1 MEAWMR
7 LAVVAVAAV
16 LAACGGGTKAGGGAG
31 TPGQPGSVSIALA
44 ILDGQ
49 SSQVTTSLTEGR
61 EVVVRATVTNGRNP
75 VVNEIVGFELG
86 EGSFTTFV
94 PANRQSLTDSQGV
107 ATLRFVPSANA
118 GAYSLRA
125 TVREAS
131 ATLNYAI
138 TSAFQPVASIRI
150 LDGNGTSL
158 TLLRPG
164 EAVNVQFSLVSAGT
178 GSASGQQTPIPNT
191 LVTFA
196 SDGGTFSPARGEA
209 LTNADGLARIPF
221 LPNVAEGPFTVS
233 ATAKVGGRDVSASVR
248 YVIDVPD
255 IVLGGGTPF
264 TPGAV
269 ELELAEIP
277 GGGSTNVRVRLVDQ
291 TTGRAFAPVVPVIF
305 TSNCV
310 AAEQATIT
318 SPVLSVDGVAT
329 TVFRAGGACVGTDL
343 IRARVVI
350 PGLAF
355 AREASAQI
363 RIQPPQASGVEFV
376 SATPPRIALQG
387 RASATAPDT
396 SEVKFRV
403 KSSSGAPVPGQ
414 LVAFELTSVAGGMQ
428 LVGPGA
434 VSDANGEVI
443 ARVRSGTVAA
453 VTRVIAR
460 VAAIGAVSQSA
471 EITVT
476 TGTADQDSVSV
487 SIEELNPEALNIDG
501 VENNVTIRLA
511 DLFNN
516 PIPDGQQVV
525 WTTEGGAIDATC
537 VSSGGACSVTWRSQ
551 NPRPDD
557 GRVTILA
564 RTVGDESFTDTN
576 GNGIFDGNDVF
587 NDLPEAF
594 RDDNEN
600 GQRDPAEPFSDLNN
614 NGVYDG
620 PNGVYDG
627 ALCAHP
633 TLCGRSRAVE
643 VRGRIVLTMSSSRQ
657 NITIFPSTIN
667 LAPPNRSQRVQVY
680 VSDERGNL
688 PPVGT
693 KIEVSASNGQLS
705 GPGSFEVGNTNAR
718 GPLVLEYQISADATT
733 SQGLLT
739 VKATAP
745 GGTETLTQAVIA
757 D

>member
-1 MEAWMR
+1 MKAWMR
-7 LAVVAVAAV
+7 WAVVALVAM
-16 LAACGGGTKAGGGAG
+16 LAACSGGSKAGGGSG
-31 TPGQPGSVSIALA
+31 TPGQPGSVGIALA
-44 ILDGQ
+44 IVDGQ
-49 SSQVTTSLTEGR
+49 TSQLTTSLTEGR
-61 EVVVRATVTNGRNP
+61 EVVVRATVTSGRNP
-75 VVNEIVGFELG
+75 VVNEIVRFELG
-86 EGSFTTFV
+86 EGSFTTFT
-94 PANRQSLTDSQGV
+94 PSNRQSLTDSQGV

-118 GAYSLRA
+118 GAYTLRA
-125 TVREAS
+125 AARDAS

-138 TSAFQPVASIRI
+138 TSAFQPVATIRI
-150 LDGNGTSL
+150 LDGNGSSV

-164 EAVNVQFSLVSAGT
+164 EAVNIQFALVSAGT

-264 TPGAV
+264 APGGV
-269 ELELAEIP
+269 ELELPVIP
-277 GGGSTNVRVRLVDQ
+277 AGGSTNVRVRLIDQ
-291 TTGRAFAPVVPVIF
+291 STGRAFLPVVPVTF
-305 TSNCV
+305 TSNC
-310 AAEQATIT
+310 AAAGQATIT
-318 SPVLSVDGVAT
+318 SPVLSVDGTAT
-329 TVFRAGGACVGTDL
+329 AVYRARGACVGTDL
-343 IRARVVI
+343 VRARVVI

-355 AREASAQI
+355 PREASAEL
-363 RIQPPQASGVEFV
+363 RIEPPQAAGAEFV

-387 RASATAPDT
+387 RASASLPDT
-396 SEVKFRV
+396 SEVRFRV
-403 KSSSGAPVPGQ
+403 RSSGGTPVPGQ
-414 LVAFELTSVAGGMQ
+414 LVQFELTSVAGGMQ
-428 LVGPGA
+428 LVGTSA

-453 VTRVIAR
+453 VTRVVAR

-487 SIEELNPEALNIDG
+487 SIEKLNPESLNIDG

-537 VSSGGACSVTWRSQ
+537 VAAGGACSVKWRSQ

-576 GNGIFDGNDVF
+576 GNGVFDGNDVF

-600 GQRDPAEPFSDLNN
+600 GQRDLAEPFSDLNN

-620 PNGVYDG
+620 PNGLYDG
-627 ALCAHP
+627 ALCAHA

-657 NITIFPSTIN
+657 QINIFPSPISLT
-667 LAPPNRSQRVQVY
+667 ASNRTQRVQVY
-680 VSDERGNL
+680 ISDERGNL

-693 KIEVSASNGQLS
+693 KIEVSTSNGQLS
-705 GPGSFEVGNTNAR
+705 GPDAFEVGNTNAR
-718 GPLVLEYQISADATT
+718 GPFVLEYQLAADSQS

-745 GGTETLTQAVIA
+745 GGTETIAQAVVA